1 MTRHRRSVAVA
12 LLSAATLAYEVLLVR
27 VFAIEQFHHFAY
39 MAVGVAM
46 LGFGAA
52 GTLLATVGPVPRHT
66 AGRWFAF
73 AALAAVAA
81 LIASPALALTV
92 SLDPTQI
99 AWGLGQWLRLGL
111 VYLLLALPFGL
122 SATVVLLAL
131 ALESHRPGRIYGASF
146 LGSGIGALVATA
158 GLVWFLP
165 ERALAIPVVLAAC
178 AALAA
183 AVRGTGVPTS
193 VAWVAIV
200 VSLGVVVRP
209 LWRLE
214 VTPYKGLPQV
224 EAFPDARRVAE
235 HASPV
240 GWVVAVEAPAFRYA
254 PGLSLAYRGSLPPQT
269 GIFVDGQLTGAF
281 VDWGADSVDIDIL
294 DWLPSALPYSLGGR
308 ERVLVVGA
316 GGGTEVWNAALHGA
330 REVSAV
336 ELHPDVARLAAT
348 SERVL
353 DADVEWVIGDA
364 RAFVARPGER
374 FDLVTLGSGGG
385 FGTTAAGV
393 YALNEDFLHT
403 VDAYAAYLDQLD
415 PGGVLA
421 VTRWLSIPPRESIR
435 VILTAVEALRRTAPQ
450 AVANGLVVMRSWA
463 TATVLVKPS
472 GFSSADV
479 TALEEWTERRGFDID
494 WRPDLTSPVTRYHLI
509 DDPVLFEAAATATIG
524 RSEATEWARAYPFD
538 VEPVDDARPYP
549 HQFLRAGSIG
559 AFMRGDRADWFP
571 FAEWGYIALLAT
583 LLQSVVLAAGAILVP
598 AALGVGSLRGG
609 RLMAIL
615 GYFTAIGLAY
625 LAAEIAAIQQLGLL
639 LGHPVYAVTAVL
651 VAFLTSS
658 GLGSIW
664 SDRIAAHRGWMLPL
678 GIAVLLLVYSGA
690 MLRLV
695 HLLQPLPL
703 TARAGFGMLAVAPLG
718 FLMGTPFPL
727 GLRALTAGDVPGTAW
742 AWAANGF
749 ASVVAAPLAAL
760 IAVEA
765 GSPIVLLVAGI
776 SYAMAAAVLFGGRLR
791 VSVGSPPPLR
801 EAGA

>member
-12 LLSAATLAYEVLLVR
+12 LLSAAVLAYEVLLVR

-52 GTLLATVGPVPRHT
+52 GTLVAM
-66 AGRWFAF
+66 AGRLPLPSASRWLAF
-73 AALAAVAA
+73 SAAATAVA
-81 LIASPALALTV
+81 LIASPALTHTV

-122 SATVVLLAL
+122 AAVAILLAL
-131 ALESHRPGRIYGASF
+131 TLESERPGLIYGASF
-146 LGSGIGALVATA
+146 LGSGAGALLATA
-158 GLVWFLP
+158 ALIWFLP
-165 ERALAIPVVLAAC
+165 ERALAVPAVLGAV
-178 AALAA
+178 A
-183 AVRGTGVPTS
+183 AVVVPRVDSRLPAGVGWTA
-193 VAWVAIV
+193 VAA
-200 VSLGVVVRP
+200 SLAVLVHP
-209 LWRLE
+209 LWRLD
-214 VTPYKGLPQV
+214 VTPYKALPQV

-235 HASPV
+235 YASPI
-240 GWVVAVEAPAFRYA
+240 GWVVAVEAPAFRSA
-254 PGLSLAYRGSLPPQT
+254 PGLSLGYRGSLPPQT
-269 GIFVDGQLTGAF
+269 GIFVDGQLAGALA
-281 VDWGADSVDIDIL
+281 DWADDSVDTGVL
-294 DWLPSALPYSLGGR
+294 DWLPSALPYALGGR
-308 ERVLVVGA
+308 ERVLVLGV
-316 GGGTEVWNAALHGA
+316 GGGTELWNAAVHGA
-330 REVSAV
+330 LEVWAV

-348 SERVL
+348 SERIL
-353 DADVEWVIGDA
+353 DAEIEWVIGDA
-364 RAFVARPGER
+364 RAFVARTRER

-393 YALNEDFLHT
+393 HALNEDFLHT
-403 VDAYAAYLDQLD
+403 VDAYVAYLDLLG

-472 GFSSADV
+472 GFTSADV
-479 TALEEWTERRGFDID
+479 AALEEWTGRRAFDID
-494 WRPDLTSPVTRYHLI
+494 WRPDLTTPVTTYHLI
-509 DDPVLFEAAATATIG
+509 DDPVLFEAAATATVG
-524 RSEATEWARAYPFD
+524 RDQATEWAANYPFD

-559 AFMRGDRADWFP
+559 VFLGGDRADWLP
-571 FAEWGYIALLAT
+571 FAEWGYMALLAT

-598 AALGVGSLRGG
+598 AALGVGSVGSG
-609 RLMAIL
+609 RLVPIL
-615 GYFTAIGLAY
+615 GYFAAIGLAY
-625 LAAEIAAIQQLGLL
+625 LAAEIAAIQQLSLL

-664 SDRIAAHRGWMLPL
+664 SDRIAAHRGWMLLL
-678 GIAVLLLVYSGA
+678 GIAALLLVYSGA
-690 MLRLV
+690 LLRLV

-703 TARAGFGMLAVAPLG
+703 AARAGFGVLAVAPLG
-718 FLMGTPFPL
+718 FLMGVPFPV
-727 GLRALTAGDVPGTAW
+727 GLRALAGGDVPCTAW

-765 GSPIVLLVAGI
+765 GSPVVLLVGGI
-776 SYAMAAAVLFGGRLR
+776 SYAMAAAVLFRGGSID
-791 VSVGSPPPLR
+791 VEP
-801 EAGA
+801 

>member
-1 MTRHRRSVAVA
+1 MTRHQRSVAVA
-12 LLSAATLAYEVLLVR
+12 LLSAAVLAYEVLLVR

-52 GTLLATVGPVPRHT
+52 GTLVAM
-66 AGRWFAF
+66 AGRLPLRSASRWLAF
-73 AALAAVAA
+73 SAAAAAAA
-81 LIASPALALTV
+81 LIASPALTHTV

-99 AWGLGQWLRLGL
+99 AWGLSQWLRLGL

-122 SATVVLLAL
+122 AAVAILLAL
-131 ALESHRPGRIYGASF
+131 TLESERPGLIYGASF
-146 LGSGIGALVATA
+146 LGSGAGALLATA
-158 GLVWFLP
+158 ALVWFLP
-165 ERALAIPVVLAAC
+165 ERALAVPAVLGAM
-178 AALAA
+178 A
-183 AVRGTGVPTS
+183 AVVVPRVDSRVPAGVGWTA
-193 VAWVAIV
+193 VAA
-200 VSLGVVVRP
+200 SLAVLVHP
-209 LWRLE
+209 IWRLD
-214 VTPYKGLPQV
+214 VTPYKALPQV

-235 HASPV
+235 YASPI
-240 GWVVAVEAPAFRYA
+240 GWVVAVEAPAFRSA
-254 PGLSLAYRGSLPPQT
+254 PGLSLGYRGSLPPQT
-269 GIFVDGQLTGAF
+269 GIFVDGQLVGALA
-281 VDWGADSVDIDIL
+281 DWADDSVDTGVL
-294 DWLPSALPYSLGGR
+294 DWLPSALPYALGGR
-308 ERVLVVGA
+308 ERVLVLGA
-316 GGGTEVWNAALHGA
+316 GGGTELWNAAVHGA

-348 SERVL
+348 SERIL
-353 DADVEWVIGDA
+353 DAEIEWVIGDA
-364 RAFVARPGER
+364 RAFVARTRER

-393 YALNEDFLHT
+393 HALNEDFLHT
-403 VDAYAAYLDQLD
+403 VDAYVAYLDLLGS
-415 PGGVLA
+415 GGVLA

-435 VILTAVEALRRTAPQ
+435 VILTAAEALRRTAPQ

-472 GFSSADV
+472 GFTSADV
-479 TALEEWTERRGFDID
+479 AALEEWTGRRAFDID
-494 WRPDLTSPVTRYHLI
+494 WRPDLTTPVTTYHLI
-509 DDPVLFEAAATATIG
+509 DDPVLFEAAATATVG
-524 RSEATEWARAYPFD
+524 RDEATEWAATYPFN

-559 AFMRGDRADWFP
+559 VFLRGDRSDWLP

-598 AALGVGSLRGG
+598 AALGVGSVASG
-609 RLMAIL
+609 RLVPIL
-615 GYFTAIGLAY
+615 GYFAAIGLAY
-625 LAAEIAAIQQLGLL
+625 LAAEIAAIQQLSLL

-664 SDRIAAHRGWMLPL
+664 SDRIAVHRGWMLLL
-678 GIAVLLLVYSGA
+678 GIATLLLVYSGA
-690 MLRLV
+690 LLRLV

-703 TARAGFGMLAVAPLG
+703 AARAGFGVLAVAPLG
-718 FLMGTPFPL
+718 FLMGAPFPV
-727 GLRALTAGDVPGTAW
+727 GLRALAGGDVPCTAW

-765 GSPIVLLVAGI
+765 GSPVVLVVGGI
-776 SYAMAAAVLFGGRLR
+776 SYGMAAAVLFRGGSIALEPQPMTAR
-791 VSVGSPPPLR
+791 
-801 EAGA
+801 